1 MSCDVVGWVG
11 WVGWVGGGGGCGRW
25 LAYIGDPTDLRNLG
39 FFVINENRVMDLRR
53 ADVFVM
59 ELGETVY
66 HFKKLIESVIKWV

>member
-1 MSCDVVGWVG
+1 L
-11 WVGWVGGGGGCGRW
+11 GGFGRW